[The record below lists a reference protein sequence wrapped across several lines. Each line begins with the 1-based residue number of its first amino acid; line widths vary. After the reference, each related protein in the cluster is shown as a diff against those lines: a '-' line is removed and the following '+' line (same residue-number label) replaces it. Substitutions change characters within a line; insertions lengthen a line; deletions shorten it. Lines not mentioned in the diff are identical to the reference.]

1 MKIKQ
6 FPGIVLAAALAF
18 TLNFLTGCFDEQHP
32 GTYYTFS
39 GHTIASELENNPDFS
54 EFVKVLKRA
63 GLWTELSTYGE
74 HTCFAPNNE
83 SIARFLE
90 ERSAKDNKTYSC
102 VEDLPKDICDT
113 LAWTHLLD
121 ITCFVG
127 EMTEGPFPKVNLNDR
142 YLNLT
147 FDSAFNYVTEKGD
160 SVFILK
166 RRLNHNSVIIARDD
180 TCENGVV
187 HLIDNCVD
195 FTGDYVFDLVDSD
208 PNTILFSEALKLTGY
223 HPLLSQYYDLSYKI
237 GVDSVVKGIP
247 LNSAGNQ
254 YTVYYWEKKK
264 SMFTLFVEP
273 DTLYHA
279 HGIWT
284 VLPDDKYPNSMLEEA
299 MKVYPEH
306 NGDPDIMADYTNPL
320 NPLNRFIAYHILPF
334 YTNIKTINGRSEIIN
349 RYNGKITDPEDYFE
363 TQASRTLMRISTEYV
378 DGKIGSTYINRRDR
392 EGNGTI
398 GFTGGKFRG
407 IKILPIGEM
416 KVKKQTAMNGIYY
429 YIDDLLEYDYN
440 IRNNILDRRIRIDC
454 STLSPDFLT
463 SGGRQLDPM
472 GRSLIGTGFKDP
484 VNFASYNSEYTL
496 SLRAPA
502 NNSYAYEGD
511 GLDTEGN
518 FDMYVK
524 LPPVPH
530 EGNWQLRISFRAN
543 SRCGIVQYYMAGVA
557 VGREVT
563 RNDWQP
569 LGIPIDLRI
578 DLDKDPNV
586 GWIKDD
592 DIRSQFS
599 EDEDDAQEA
608 IEELDKSMKNRGW
621 MKGSDSQTT
630 NGGDPHRN
638 IDTMGRRI
646 LCTEYME
653 PNVDYYLRIK
663 QLLDK
668 NDAQYLFDYME
679 LVPKSVYDFDED
691 KH

>member
-6 FPGIVLAAALAF
+6 LPGIVLAAALAF

-74 HTCFAPNNE
+74 HTCFAPDNS

-90 ERSAKDNKTYSC
+90 ERSEKDGKTYSC

-147 FDSAFNYVTEKGD
+147 FDSAFNYVTENGD
-160 SVFILK
+160 SVFQLR

-195 FTGDYVFDLVDSD
+195 FTGDYVFDLVDND

-223 HPLLSQYYDLSYKI
+223 HPLLSQYYDLTYKV

-247 LNSAGNQ
+247 LNSAGNE

-264 SMFTLFVEP
+264 NMYTLFVEP
-273 DTLYHA
+273 DALYNE
-279 HGIWT
+279 HGIYT
-284 VLPDDKYPNSMLEEA
+284 VLPDDRYTNSMLEEA

-306 NGDPDIMADYTNPL
+306 NDDPAIMADYTNPL

-334 YTNIKTINGRSEIIN
+334 YTNLKTINGRSDIIN
-349 RYNGKITDPEDYFE
+349 RYNAKITDPEDYFE

-378 DGKIGSTYINRRDR
+378 DGKIGNAFINRRDR
-392 EGNGTI
+392 EGNGTV
-398 GFTGGKFRG
+398 GFEGEKYRG
-407 IKILPIGEM
+407 VKILPIGEM

-429 YIDDLLEYDYN
+429 YIDDLLEYTEY
-440 IRNNILDRRIRIDC
+440 IRTQILDRRLRIDC
-454 STLSPDFLT
+454 ATLSPDFLT

-472 GRSLIGTGFKDP
+472 GKDKIGTGFKDP
-484 VNFASYNSEYTL
+484 VNFASYNSDYTL

-543 SRCGIVQYYMAGVA
+543 SRCGIVQYYMAGVP

-563 RNDWQP
+563 RNDWKP

-586 GWIKDD
+586 GWIKDSDLLGEDGD
-592 DIRSQFS
+592 DY
-599 EDEDDAQEA
+599 EAVDA
-608 IEELDKSMKNRGW
+608 LDKSMKNRGW

-663 QLLDK
+663 QILDK